1 MSAITTHV
9 LDLARGCP
17 AADIAVTLEHE
28 RNGGWQQVG
37 WGRTDPDGRL
47 KALLPGNAAL
57 EPGTYRLT
65 FHTREYFEAGNVKAF
80 YPAVLVTFDVDAG
93 RSHYHVPLL
102 IGPFGYTTYLG
113 T

>member
-17 AADIAVTLEHE
+17 AADVAVSLEQE
-28 RNGGWQQVG
+28 INGAWQPVG

-47 KALLPGNAAL
+47 KALLPQGAAL
-57 EPGTYRLT
+57 EPGPYRLI
-65 FHTREYFEAGNVKAF
+65 FHTREYFEAGNVPAF
-80 YPAVLVTFDVDAG
+80 YPSVTVTFTAAPG
-93 RSHYHVPLL
+93 RPHYHVPLL
-102 IGPFGYTTYLG
+102 LGAFGYTTYLG

>member
-17 AADIAVTLEHE
+17 AADVAITLEHE
-28 RNGGWQQVG
+28 SAGAWNSIG

-47 KALLPGNAAL
+47 RALLPEGSPLIA
-57 EPGTYRLT
+57 GTYRLT
-65 FHTREYFEAGNVKAF
+65 FHTREYFEAGNVPAF
-80 YPAVLVTFDVDAG
+80 YPVVMVTFVVQPGED
-93 RSHYHVPLL
+93 HYHVPLL
-102 IGPFGYTTYLG
+102 LSPFGYTTYRG

>member
-17 AADIAVTLEHE
+17 AADIAVTLEQE
-28 RNGGWQQVG
+28 VDGAWRAIG

-47 KALLPGNAAL
+47 QALLPHDTVIA
-57 EPGTYRLT
+57 PGAYRLT
-65 FHTREYFEAGNVKAF
+65 FHTRDYFEAGSVPVF
-80 YPAVLVTFDVDAG
+80 YPSVSVTFNAAPD
-93 RSHYHVPLL
+93 RRHYHVPLL
-102 IGPFGYTTYLG
+102 LGPFGYTTYLG